1 MSTTELGNTFALS
14 VSFWSKVAFMLQGIV
29 VLYEARFK
37 WNEIIYL
44 IVSRTY
50 QTSKVFPQPK
60 ILFNCWSLSDDD
72 TLKAKNGLLVL
83 KHLSDFFFFSICFLS
98 TKVFFAAL
106 ELNVKLWET
115 SYKDVLGHL
124 IPKLNHSESEIS
136 KRAWKSIA
144 LAMSGSKS
152 FVKRRSHI
160 S

>member
-72 TLKAKNGLLVL
+72 TLKAKNGLVVL
-83 KHLSDFFFFSICFLS
+83 KHLSNKISFFFSIYQGLL
-98 TKVFFAAL
+98 VAL
-106 ELNVKLWET
+106 ELNVKLSET
-115 SYKDVLGHL
+115 SYKGVLGLL
-124 IPKLNHSESEIS
+124 IPKLNHSESKIS

>member
-72 TLKAKNGLLVL
+72 TLKAKNGLVVL
-83 KHLSDFFFFSICFLS
+83 KHLSDKISFFFFQF
-98 TKVFFAAL
+98 TRVFSAAL
-106 ELNVKLWET
+106 ELNVKLWEM
-115 SYKDVLGHL
+115 SYKGVLGLL
-124 IPKLNHSESEIS
+124 IPKLNHSESKIS